1 MASALLRSWIGTR
14 AAIPP
19 NGGFVFIAQC
29 KRSAALGS
37 MDNGMHPRS
46 GVPQSII
53 FPKIYFKGNLG
64 LRHPTSG
71 VHPIIHA
78 TQSCASLA
86 LGYKNETPIRGFLA
100 LSFLSILVTCYLAA
114 PEKLDRDRGLDC
126 QHCQSR
132 PQYRTQKRS
141 QSSFSSFWSL
151 FGRIWFGC
159 SRSGLSCLDI

>member
-1 MASALLRSWIGTR
+1 MDSVLLRSWIWTR

-114 PEKLDRDRGLDC
+114 PEKLDRGPKTISHFC
-126 QHCQSR
+126 ECEGITFFPISGFQFQSVTLCNQR
-132 PQYRTQKRS
+132 A
-141 QSSFSSFWSL
+141 
-151 FGRIWFGC
+151 
-159 SRSGLSCLDI
+159 